1 MKREED
7 RRSIA
12 VYYIHTLILDNINST
27 RVPFK
32 YLHVTI
38 SIAFRHLGPLLYIQ
52 VLFIDRVSRQLPTL
66 ACPFILFV
74 HLIYLQGL
82 CCYFYSS

>member
-1 MKREED
+1 MEREED

-32 YLHVTI
+32 YLHVTT
-38 SIAFRHLGPLLYIQ
+38 SIAFRHLGPLLLYGYF
-52 VLFIDRVSRQLPTL
+52 LSTE
-66 ACPFILFV
+66 CPGNYRL
-74 HLIYLQGL
+74 
-82 CCYFYSS
+82 